1 MLSLK
6 KANKQWCNN
15 SKTSV
20 LALILAT
27 MYCERC
33 GTQLPDEAAFCFSC
47 SKPTSNAPKQIPAA
61 TPQRHTSKTPW
72 VILAVL
78 LACVIIG
85 LAVRLTTD
93 KPKAPA
99 EVISLPAPVLQ
110 RPPLPMPPVP
120 FYHDKKLF
128 SGSIAVNAHSMYWV
142 TFTLTPSMQKIRVTG
157 HFQTYGGRQNDI
169 QAVICSDEDF
179 INFRNG
185 HQAQVVY
192 DSGKTTVGDI
202 NTTIPDGGGKYVLA
216 FNNSFSMLSGKTVN
230 GEVTLGYEILG
241 QP

>member
-1 MLSLK
+1 M
-6 KANKQWCNN
+6 
-15 SKTSV
+15 
-20 LALILAT
+20 
-27 MYCERC
+27 
-33 GTQLPDEAAFCFSC
+33 
-47 SKPTSNAPKQIPAA
+47 
-61 TPQRHTSKTPW
+61 
-72 VILAVL
+72 LAVL
-78 LACVIIG
+78 LTCVIIA
-85 LAVRLTTD
+85 LAVRLTID

-99 EVISLPAPVLQ
+99 EVISLSAPAPVLRQ
-110 RPPLPMPPVP
+110 PPLPMSPVP

-142 TFTLTPSMQKIRVTG
+142 AFTITPTMQKIRVTG

-179 INFRNG
+179 INFRNA
-185 HQAQVVY
+185 HQAHVVY

-202 NTTIPDGGGKYVLA
+202 NATIPDGGGNYVLA

-230 GEVTLGYEILG
+230 GEVTLGYEILA